1 MAVLLASDV
10 HKSFGPRRIL
20 KGVDLRVDAGEH
32 IGLVGVNG
40 GGKSTLLKMLTG
52 RMESD
57 HGTVHVKGRMALLD
71 QDPHFEGERVADVM
85 RQSVAWHTALRE
97 NYERLV
103 ADGRLEE
110 AEPLQSQLDTV
121 GWEIDHRIDAVLD
134 RVRAP
139 TQDRA
144 VAPLSGGERR
154 RVALASVLLQQ
165 PDILLLDEPTNHLDP
180 DVAEWLESWIAGFRG
195 AVVLVTH
202 DRYLLE
208 ASAERIV
215 EIDQGVAVSY
225 QGSYGDYLVQRAER
239 HARLEQ
245 ARERQLSLIA
255 REAAWAARSPSART
269 TKQKARL
276 DRLDNLKASVPVL
289 AKRSYSFAF
298 ETGVAKGS
306 TLLEVHGLT
315 KAFPDK
321 PLFADL
327 DFTVRPGDRWA
338 ILGPN
343 GAGKSTLLKV
353 LLGLETPDRGEV
365 LRSGRLKVG
374 LLDQARSGLVDD
386 DTVLWAAGDGR
397 EHLDIGEQTIH
408 VASFLERFAFDRS
421 MFEQKV
427 AALSGGERAR
437 LLLARLMLS
446 GANLLVL
453 DEPTNDLDLLTLRTL
468 EEALLGFDGGVLV
481 VTHDR
486 AFVDRVATEVLG
498 FEGEGHVQIYAD
510 RSQLVTAQRARLA
523 RAAEAAQATSQPVL
537 TEALPSRPRTESKRL
552 SFKEQKELE
561 SLPRQIEDTESQI
574 EALESRL
581 SDPATYRD
589 HADEV
594 GAWTSRLEELQGEL
608 EGHYARWEELEARA
622 S

>member
-10 HKSFGPRRIL
+10 HRSFGPRRIL
-20 KGVDLRVDAGEH
+20 RGVDFRVDKGEH
-32 IGLVGVNG
+32 VGLVGVNG
-40 GGKSTLLKMLTG
+40 GGKSTLLKVLAG
-52 RMESD
+52 RLEPD
-57 HGTVHVKGRMALLD
+57 HGTVQIQGRMALLD
-71 QDPHFEGERVADVM
+71 QDPHFEGERVGDVV
-85 RQSVAWHTALRE
+85 RASVAWHAELRAD
-97 NYERLV
+97 YERLI
-103 ADGRLEE
+103 AEE
-110 AEPLQSQLDTV
+110 RYEQAEPLQSQLDTV

-139 TQDRA
+139 TQDQR

-180 DVAEWLESWIAGFRG
+180 DVAEWLESWITGFRG

-208 ASAERIV
+208 AAAERIV
-215 EIDQGVAVSY
+215 EVDQGLAVSY
-225 QGSYGDYLVQRAER
+225 AGSYGDYLVARAER

-255 REAAWAARSPSART
+255 REAAWAARSPSARS

-276 DRLDNLKASVPVL
+276 DRLEELQTSVPTL
-289 AKRSYSFAF
+289 AKREYAFSF

-306 TLLEVHGLT
+306 TLLEVHGLA
-315 KAFPDK
+315 KSWPGK
-321 PLFADL
+321 PLFSGL
-327 DFTVRPGDRWA
+327 DFTIRPGDRWA

-343 GAGKSTLLKV
+343 GAGKSTLLEV
-353 LLGLETPDRGEV
+353 LLGNIEPDAGQI
-365 LRSGRLKVG
+365 LRSGRLAVG
-374 LLDQARSGLVDD
+374 LLDQARTGLVDD

-397 EHLDIGEQTIH
+397 EHLDVGSNTIH
-408 VASFLERFAFDRS
+408 VAGFLERFAFDRS

-427 AALSGGERAR
+427 GALSGGERAR
-437 LLLARLMLS
+437 LLLAKLMLS

-468 EEALLGFDGGVLV
+468 EEALLGFDGGVIV

-486 AFVDRVATEVLG
+486 AFVDRVATQIIG
-498 FEGEGHVQIYAD
+498 FEGEGRVQLYAD
-510 RSQLVTAQRARLA
+510 RAQLVAARTRRAETSKA
-523 RAAEAAQATSQPVL
+523 AVKRAEPPAP
-537 TEALPSRPRTESKRL
+537 RPRTERRRL
-552 SFKEQKELE
+552 SFKEKKELE
-561 SLPRQIEDTESQI
+561 ELPQRI
-574 EALESRL
+574 EALEASIGALEAKL

-594 GAWTSRLEELQGEL
+594 GGWTEELGSRQAEL
-608 EGHYARWEELEARA
+608 EGLFGRWEELEALA
-622 S
+622 EEGGT

>member
-10 HKSFGPRRIL
+10 HRSFGPRRIL
-20 KGVDLRVDAGEH
+20 RGVDFRVDKGEH

-40 GGKSTLLKMLTG
+40 GGKSTLLKVLAG
-52 RMESD
+52 RLEPD
-57 HGTVHVKGRMALLD
+57 HGVVRVQGRMALLD
-71 QDPHFEGERVADVM
+71 QDPHFVGERVGDIM
-85 RQSVAWHTALRE
+85 RQSVAWHAELRTT
-97 NYERLV
+97 YERLM
-103 ADGRLEE
+103 AEERYHE
-110 AEPLQSQLDTV
+110 AEPLQAQLDAA

-139 TQDRA
+139 TQDRR

-154 RVALASVLLQQ
+154 RIALASVLLQQ
-165 PDILLLDEPTNHLDP
+165 PDVLLLDEPTNHLDP
-180 DVAEWLESWIAGFRG
+180 DVAEWLESWITGFRG

-208 ASAERIV
+208 SAADRIV
-215 EIDQGVAVSY
+215 EIDQGLAVSY
-225 QGSYGDYLVQRAER
+225 AGSYGDYLVARAER

-245 ARERQLSLIA
+245 QRERQLSLIA
-255 REAAWAARSPSART
+255 REAAWAARSPSARS

-276 DRLDNLKASVPVL
+276 DRLEELRAKVPTL
-289 AKRSYSFAF
+289 ADRSYAFVF

-321 PLFADL
+321 PLFAGL
-327 DFTVRPGDRWA
+327 DFTVRPGERWA
-338 ILGPN
+338 IMGPN
-343 GAGKSTLLKV
+343 GAGKSTLLDV
-353 LLGLETPDRGEV
+353 LLGRQPPDGGEV
-365 LRSGRLKVG
+365 LRSSRLDVG
-374 LLDQARSGLVDD
+374 LLDQSRTGLVDD

-397 EHLDIGEQTIH
+397 EHLDVGDQTVH
-408 VASFLERFAFDRS
+408 VAGFLERFAFDRS

-437 LLLARLMLS
+437 LLLAKLMLS

-468 EEALLGFDGGVLV
+468 EEALLGFDGGVIV

-486 AFVDRVATEVLG
+486 AFVDRVATQVIG
-498 FEGEGHVQIYAD
+498 FEGEGRVQIYAD
-510 RSQLVTAQRARLA
+510 RAQLVAATRARTAA
-523 RAAEAAQATSQPVL
+523 RADHVTAKVAEPPPAK
-537 TEALPSRPRTESKRL
+537 PRSARKRL
-552 SFKEQKELE
+552 SFKESKELE
-561 SLPRQIEDTESQI
+561 ELPQRIETL
-574 EALESRL
+574 EAEIGELEVKL

-594 GAWTSRLEELQGEL
+594 SGWTDQLGTLQSDL
-608 EGHYARWEELEARA
+608 EGLYARWEELEARA
-622 S
+622 DGA